1 MSGLHGCCRI
11 ASGATRWVLL
21 VGSYAFKIPRVDHG
35 GRLFL
40 LGCLANLN
48 ERGTSQE
55 SAGDPRLARTYACA
69 PLGLLAVA
77 ERITGPLLRRR
88 LTRDEALSLPLQE
101 FSGESGV
108 DDNGHNVATREDGSL
123 VVLGYGNTGLMYVSE
138 GPRFHLGQPR

>member
-1 MSGLHGCCRI
+1 MSGFCCT

-21 VGSYAFKIPRVDHG
+21 VGPYAFKMPRLDHG

-40 LGCLANLN
+40 LGCLANIS
-48 ERGTSQE
+48 ERSTSQE
-55 SAGDPRLARTYACA
+55 AAGDPRLARTYACT

-123 VVLGYGNTGLMYVSE
+123 VVLDYGNLGLMYVRE
-138 GPRFHLGQPR
+138 GPRSHLGLQR